1 MDLTDF
7 LAKLLIGSAITLTLS
22 FLCKSVFPRF
32 TKRSKTDFDD
42 FVLNAFAA
50 SVVPFGLVVT
60 LILAQDDLGLPNNIA
75 RAYDTSLRIVGT
87 IILIRFVNRVG
98 SRFLFG
104 LVRRAGADDLQQLLQ
119 SLLPLLRTVVWGIG
133 TLVLLQSL
141 GVKMTVIWG
150 LLSAGGSG
158 IGLALKEPAQELFA
172 YLMILLDKP
181 FTVGQF
187 ITVGST
193 SATVERIGVRS
204 THLRSLRGEQVV
216 MSNSTLTGSTILNF
230 AEMAQRRMIYS
241 IGVTYSTSV
250 EQMKAIPT
258 MVQAVIDAQAHSTF
272 NRCHFTEFA
281 DSSLNFELVYYIDT
295 RDFTVAMNEQ
305 QSINLAIM
313 EAFAQAGID
322 FAFPSRTLYLEGD
335 SLTGKAP
342 CAVGTAERQT
352 TPPINRAK
360 AATAAVKGIRR
371 RRSGLGARAIW
382 L

>member
-7 LAKLLIGSAITLTLS
+7 LAKVLIGSAITLSLS
-22 FLCKSVFPRF
+22 FLFKTFFPRL

-42 FVLNAFAA
+42 FVLSALAT

-60 LILAQDDLGLPNNIA
+60 LILAQDDLGLPNNIE

-87 IILIRFVNRVG
+87 IILIRMVNRIG

-104 LVRRAGADDLQQLLQ
+104 LVRRSGAEDLQQLLQ

-150 LLSAGGSG
+150 LLSAGGIG

-187 ITVGST
+187 ISVGST

-230 AEMAQRRMIYS
+230 AEMEQRRMIYS

-250 EQMKAIPT
+250 DQMKAIPT
-258 MVQAVIDAQAHSTF
+258 MIQAVIDAQEHSSF

-305 QSINLAIM
+305 QAINLGIM
-313 EAFAQAGID
+313 EAFAAEGIT
-322 FAFPSRTLYLEGD
+322 FAFPTQTLYLEGE
-335 SLTGKAP
+335 SKS
-342 CAVGTAERQT
+342 VTA
-352 TPPINRAK
+352 
-360 AATAAVKGIRR
+360 
-371 RRSGLGARAIW
+371 S
-382 L
+382 

>member
-7 LAKLLIGSAITLTLS
+7 LAKVLIGSAITLSLS
-22 FLCKSVFPRF
+22 FLFKTFFPRL

-42 FVLNAFAA
+42 FVLSALAT

-60 LILAQDDLGLPNNIA
+60 LILAQDDLGLPNNIE

-87 IILIRFVNRVG
+87 IILIRMVNRIG

-104 LVRRAGADDLQQLLQ
+104 LVRRSGAEDLQQLLQ

-150 LLSAGGSG
+150 LLSAGGIG

-187 ITVGST
+187 ISVGST

-230 AEMAQRRMIYS
+230 AEMEQRRMIYS

-250 EQMKAIPT
+250 DQLKAIPT
-258 MVQAVIDAQAHSTF
+258 MIQAVIDAQEHSSF

-305 QSINLAIM
+305 QAINLGIM
-313 EAFAQAGID
+313 EAFAAEGIT
-322 FAFPSRTLYLEGD
+322 FAFPTQTLYLEGE
-335 SLTGKAP
+335 SKS
-342 CAVGTAERQT
+342 VTA
-352 TPPINRAK
+352 
-360 AATAAVKGIRR
+360 
-371 RRSGLGARAIW
+371 S
-382 L
+382 

>member
-7 LAKLLIGSAITLTLS
+7 LAKLLIGSAITLTLA
-22 FLCKSVFPRF
+22 FLCKTVFPRF
-32 TKRSKTDFDD
+32 TKQSKTDFDD

-87 IILIRFVNRVG
+87 IILIRLVNRIG
-98 SRFLFG
+98 ARFLFG

-119 SLLPLLRTVVWGIG
+119 SLLPLLKTVVWAIG

-150 LLSAGGSG
+150 LLSAGGIG

-216 MSNSTLTGSTILNF
+216 MSNSSLTGSTILNF

-241 IGVTYSTSV
+241 IGVTYSTSL

-295 RDFTVAMNEQ
+295 RDFTVALNEQ
-305 QSINLAIM
+305 QAINLGIM

-335 SLTGKAP
+335 SLAGKA
-342 CAVGTAERQT
+342 
-352 TPPINRAK
+352 
-360 AATAAVKGIRR
+360 
-371 RRSGLGARAIW
+371 S
-382 L
+382 

>member
-1 MDLTDF
+1 MNPTDF
-7 LAKLLIGSAITLTLS
+7 LAKLLIGSAITLALA
-22 FLCKSVFPRF
+22 FLFKQVFPRF
-32 TKRSKTDFDD
+32 TKRSQTDFDD
-42 FVLNAFAA
+42 YVLSALAG
-50 SVVPFGLVVT
+50 SVIPFGFVVT

-87 IILIRFVNRVG
+87 IILIRFVNRIG
-98 SRFLFG
+98 SRFLIG
-104 LVRRAGADDLQQLLQ
+104 LVRRSGADDLQQLLQ
-119 SLLPLLRTVVWGIG
+119 SLLPLLRALVWGVG

-150 LLSAGGSG
+150 LLSAGGIG

-193 SATVERIGVRS
+193 SATVEKIGVRS

-216 MSNSTLTGSTILNF
+216 MSNSTLTGSTVLNF
-230 AEMAQRRMIYS
+230 AQMVQRRMIYS
-241 IGVTYSTSV
+241 IGVTYDTSV

-258 MVQAVIDAQAHSTF
+258 MVQAIIDAQEHSTF

-295 RDFTVAMNEQ
+295 RDFTVALNEQ
-305 QSINLAIM
+305 QTINLGIM
-313 EAFAQAGID
+313 EAFAREGID
-322 FAFPSRTLYLEGD
+322 FAFPSQTLYLEGD
-335 SLTGKAP
+335 SLTG
-342 CAVGTAERQT
+342 TA
-352 TPPINRAK
+352 
-360 AATAAVKGIRR
+360 
-371 RRSGLGARAIW
+371 S
-382 L
+382 

>member
-1 MDLTDF
+1 MKVLV
-7 LAKLLIGSAITLTLS
+7 GSAITLSLWFLFKTL
-22 FLCKSVFPRF
+22 FPRF
-32 TKRSKTDFDD
+32 TKRSKTDLDD
-42 FVLNAFAA
+42 FVLSALAA

-60 LILAQDDLGLPNNIA
+60 LILAQDDLGLPNNVE
-75 RAYDTSLRIVGT
+75 RAYDTSLRIFGT
-87 IILIRFVNRVG
+87 IILIRLVNRIG
-98 SRFLFG
+98 TRFLIG
-104 LVRRAGADDLQQLLQ
+104 LVRRSGAEDLQQLLQ
-119 SLLPLLRTVVWGIG
+119 SLLPLLRTVVWVIG

-150 LLSAGGSG
+150 LLSAGGIG

-187 ITVGST
+187 ISVGST

-230 AEMAQRRMIYS
+230 AEMEQRRMIYS

-250 EQMKAIPT
+250 DQMKAIPT
-258 MVQAVIDAQAHSTF
+258 IIQAVIDAQEHSSF

-295 RDFTVAMNEQ
+295 RDFTVALNEQ
-305 QSINLAIM
+305 QAINLGIM

-322 FAFPSRTLYLEGD
+322 FAFPSQTLYLEGD
-335 SLTGKAP
+335 SLSGKA
-342 CAVGTAERQT
+342 
-352 TPPINRAK
+352 
-360 AATAAVKGIRR
+360 
-371 RRSGLGARAIW
+371 S
-382 L
+382 